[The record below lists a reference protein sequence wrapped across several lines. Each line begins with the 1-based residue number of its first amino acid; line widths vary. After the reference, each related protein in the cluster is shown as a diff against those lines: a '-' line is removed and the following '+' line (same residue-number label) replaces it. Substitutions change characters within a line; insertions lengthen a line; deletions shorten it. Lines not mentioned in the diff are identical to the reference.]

1 MRRLLLRIIA
11 IAIITLTFSAEMKA
25 QFVNQVGVRSD
36 YVDKGKIYIGGAPLA
51 REDAVKVLGE
61 DLGQQYKKELNRKGA
76 SKALL
81 IVGGTAVGMG
91 ALWAASYQMV
101 YSNID
106 DENADTTWDRFG
118 SRRKLKGSTLAAV
131 LSGGACM
138 IAGAVISQSATKN
151 INMIRNTYNKGL
163 SENEMSYSVGFTG
176 NGVAFALNF

>member
-1 MRRLLLRIIA
+1 MNRLLLRIIA
-11 IAIITLTFSAEMKA
+11 IAIITLSFSAEVKA
-25 QFVNQVGVRSD
+25 QFVDQAGVRSD
-36 YVDKGKIYIGGAPLA
+36 YVGKGKIYIGGAPLA
-51 REDAVKVLGE
+51 REDADKVLGE

-81 IVGGTAVGMG
+81 IVGGTVVGMG

-118 SRRKLKGSTLAAV
+118 SRRKLKGSTLTAV

-138 IAGAVISQSATKN
+138 IASAVISHKATKN
-151 INMIRNTYNKGL
+151 LNIIRNAYNNGL
-163 SENEMSYSVGFTG
+163 SEKELSYTVGFTG
-176 NGVAFALNF
+176 NGVGFALKF